1 MIPLEII
8 ESNPQ
13 YEGGSAQQFPAR
25 KTFPI
30 CEITDNIIRFRD
42 DVNVKGYNSWH
53 FILNRYHKGNTEDS
67 EFV

>member
-1 MIPLEII
+1 MKVVVHSSSPQERPFQISEII
-8 ESNPQ
+8 
-13 YEGGSAQQFPAR
+13 
-25 KTFPI
+25 
-30 CEITDNIIRFRD
+30 DNIIRFRD